1 MEKDSP
7 GRGTRGSIT
16 MLYII
21 IVRHKKIGKSLTKCQ
36 SRIDPLCGFVGSKVQ
51 GPDITLISPQTPFL
65 LFSLFQGGSATGL
78 GGLIRLRRGLE
89 GGVFFISSI

>member
-21 IVRHKKIGKSLTKCQ
+21 IVRHKKIGKSLTRCQ
-36 SRIDPLCGFVGSKVQ
+36 SRIDPLCCF
-51 GPDITLISPQTPFL
+51 
-65 LFSLFQGGSATGL
+65 
-78 GGLIRLRRGLE
+78 
-89 GGVFFISSI
+89 